1 MEVIIAMADNGYTQK
16 EMLGLVMEDIDKIY
30 SKLEEIQNDLA
41 TRPTRQEIYGG
52 IIAGISIAT
61 LITVLM

>member
-41 TRPTRQEIYGG
+41 TR
-52 IIAGISIAT
+52 S
-61 LITVLM
+61 

>member
-30 SKLEEIQNDLA
+30 SKLE
-41 TRPTRQEIYGG
+41 
-52 IIAGISIAT
+52 
-61 LITVLM
+61 

>member
-1 MEVIIAMADNGYTQK
+1 METEVMADNGFTQK

-30 SKLEEIQNDLA
+30 SKLEEIQNDIA
-41 TRPTRQEIYGG
+41 TRPTRQEIYGW